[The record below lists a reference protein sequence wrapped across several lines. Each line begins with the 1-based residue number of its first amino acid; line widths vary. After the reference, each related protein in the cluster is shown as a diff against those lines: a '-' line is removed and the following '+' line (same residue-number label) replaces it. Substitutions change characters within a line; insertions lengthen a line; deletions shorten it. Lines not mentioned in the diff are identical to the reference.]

1 MTREN
6 ILFAII
12 GILLGFIVGFMFASS
27 MSQRMPEPQAAN
39 RSQAMPADHPPVGGA
54 QNGPDPQAAELYY
67 QIGRYDQSIEF
78 LLKANQ
84 IQPTDYRTV
93 TLLGLTNLDA
103 GHYETAEK
111 WYRAALK
118 MRQDDVMVLA
128 GLAAATLEKGDVKA
142 AEDAIAQLEKV
153 DPNSEDLPNFKTKLA
168 SLKASKSAAYYGEID
183 ILTTFASSTR
193 SIFPS
198 RPTTTT

>member
-1 MTREN
+1 MNREN

-27 MSQRMPEPQAAN
+27 MSQRMPNPQVAN

-54 QNGPDPQAAELYY
+54 QSGADPQAVREQVAASLEKARNEPKNFDAQVKAAELYY

-128 GLAAATLEKGDVKA
+128 GLAAATLEKGDAKA

-168 SLKASKSAAYYGEID
+168 SLKASK
-183 ILTTFASSTR
+183 
-193 SIFPS
+193 
-198 RPTTTT
+198 